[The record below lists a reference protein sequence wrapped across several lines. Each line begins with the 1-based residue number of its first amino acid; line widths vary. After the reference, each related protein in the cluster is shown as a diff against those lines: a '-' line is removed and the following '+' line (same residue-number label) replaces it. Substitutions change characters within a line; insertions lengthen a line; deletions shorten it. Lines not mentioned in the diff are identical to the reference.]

1 MRQKVKLPLEY
12 RRFLGLVDHCGHV
25 SVLRSLLGRFSGAQ
39 VEAWLQQFE
48 NLRLVEYGAAP
59 EIAVSVIGQKMAPP
73 PVEPE
78 DNTFYEDVSAFAD
91 ISLSRMGVYLSQE
104 RICNREPSPKTVDRT
119 RALVVEDD
127 PDQLALAVRRLTEA
141 GYRVDTADRVTTL
154 LGYLQARTPDAI
166 FLDIN
171 LPDGNG
177 FGVLAGVRSHPSFTH
192 VPVVMLTVKTERADI
207 AKGLALGADAYVTKP
222 YGTNTLEY
230 VLRYLM
236 KQEVEVAKATNA
248 KLRRNPA

>member
-1 MRQKVKLPLEY
+1 
-12 RRFLGLVDHCGHV
+12 
-25 SVLRSLLGRFSGAQ
+25 
-39 VEAWLQQFE
+39 
-48 NLRLVEYGAAP
+48 
-59 EIAVSVIGQKMAPP
+59 
-73 PVEPE
+73 
-78 DNTFYEDVSAFAD
+78 
-91 ISLSRMGVYLSQE
+91 
-104 RICNREPSPKTVDRT
+104 
-119 RALVVEDD
+119 VEDD

-248 KLRRNPA
+248 KLRRKPA